1 MDKKIIAIMVSLLVI
16 AGVVAAVV
24 AISTGG
30 GLRSSG
36 GFTKLYDKLS
46 YTSWAS
52 PDNQYL
58 ELPSSWESGDVQKVS
73 DVIVD
78 LTYEKTVLHQ
88 TSVYLTH
95 LWFVYLGDKWSVPF
109 EGDGSRFYVPVE
121 IPGGSDWLQ
130 VNHGLFSITVS
141 SATNLSAKYTIGDK
155 ITLQSELVVNGNA
168 MLAFGEWTY
177 SESL

>member
-24 AISTGG
+24 AVTAGG

-36 GFTKLYDKLS
+36 GYTKLFDRLS

-58 ELPSSWESGDVQKVS
+58 ELPSGWENGEVKKVS

-78 LTYEKTVLHQ
+78 LVYEETTQYQ
-88 TSVYLTH
+88 TTVYLTH
-95 LWFVYLGDKWSVPF
+95 LWFVYLGDKWNVPF
-109 EGDGSRFYVPVE
+109 EGDGTEFYVPIE
-121 IPGGSDWLQ
+121 WGGGSDWLH
-130 VNHGLFSITVS
+130 VDHGLFYVTVS
-141 SATNLSAKYTIGDK
+141 SATNLSAKYTVGDT
-155 ITLQSELVVNGNA
+155 ITLQSALTLNGNA
-168 MLAFGEWTY
+168 MLAFGKWTY